1 MYSLRQSITLLLTL
15 ITTTSVNL
23 ITILIPVVASTDSP
37 GSNSSSQVQTKQT
50 SPSLPVLTR
59 VTEAK
64 ELFNRG
70 YQQYQKNQYSEAE
83 KSLSTAL
90 EVLNGGH
97 SRMQGFKAPRTRKRG
112 TSFGIPGLLSFESSS
127 TTSVATGETR
137 VSIPLDEAYVRIINN
152 LSQGKDPTSIASDVV
167 IEEFKRF
174 NQRLVDCNSGRREL
188 CNEITRGGNRT
199 ATNKVSQNVINSVED
214 GHKVEIEI
222 LRLLQRTLIAQNR
235 EDKTNEALQVAQE
248 SRNLELLRTVPAV
261 LYALNNEV
269 LQGTTTENNL
279 PKLLTP
285 RNLSIKDIKKISKTE
300 KATLVYYSIVSQEEI
315 FVWVV
320 QPTGNIGFKKI
331 NLSSLKTP
339 LEETTRNALRVAS
352 SYVDRGQEGKAL
364 IQAIRDLKLR
374 ATGTDINSL
383 IKNRL
388 VSESEQKQNL
398 QKLYQLLIT
407 PIQELLP
414 TDAESHIVIIP
425 QGSLLLVP
433 FSALQDTSGQYLI
446 EKHTIRIAPNLQSL
460 QKRSSLKNFP
470 KGDEMLIVGNPNN
483 QGTSALPGAE
493 EEAKAIAL
501 LSGSFPLI
509 GNQANTAAISQR
521 IFNAKIIHFATHGIL
536 DLDIQNSL
544 NDVILVISTSK
555 NDEQY
560 VERIVGAPSPN
571 KENHRLLYSFWFDK
585 DKDKTWQVIR
595 TNGSLPGAILLTNN
609 YLFTSQNIL
618 NLNLKADLA
627 VLSACNTGQGI
638 PGDSVVLGLPLS
650 LGLAGVPRVVVSLWS
665 VPDVPTQKL
674 MFEFYA
680 AMRRHSQQGK
690 EIDEAQAL
698 REAMLKVKN
707 MEQYRDPINW
717 AGFTLIDVS
726 YRSKN

>member
-1 MYSLRQSITLLLTL
+1 M
-15 ITTTSVNL
+15 TTTSVNL

-37 GSNSSSQVQTKQT
+37 VPNSSSQVQTKQT

-59 VTEAK
+59 VIEAK

-83 KSLSTAL
+83 KSLGAAL
-90 EVLNGGH
+90 KVLNGGH
-97 SRMQGFKAPRTRKRG
+97 SLMQGFKAPRTRKTG
-112 TSFGIPGLLSFESSS
+112 TSFSIPGLITFESYS
-127 TTSVATGETR
+127 TTSVAIGKTR
-137 VSIPLDEAYVRIINN
+137 ISIPLDEAYVRIINN
-152 LSQGKDPTSIASDVV
+152 LSQGKDPINISEE
-167 IEEFKRF
+167 IER
-174 NQRLVDCNSGRREL
+174 
-188 CNEITRGGNRT
+188 IIGGNRT
-199 ATNKVSQNVINSVED
+199 ATTNKVSQNVINSVED

-235 EDKTNEALQVAQE
+235 EDKTNEALQVAQQ

-269 LQGTTTENNL
+269 LQGKITENNL

-339 LEETTRNALRVAS
+339 LEETTRNTLRVAS

-383 IKNRL
+383 IKNRS
-388 VSESEQKQNL
+388 VSETEQKQNL

-414 TDAESHIVIIP
+414 TDAENHIVIIP

-460 QKRSSLKNFP
+460 QKRSSLKKFP
-470 KGDEMLIVGNPNN
+470 RGDEMLIVGNPNN

-544 NDVILVISTSK
+544 NDVILLISTSK
-555 NDEQY
+555 NDDQY
-560 VERIVGAPSPN
+560 VHQMVGTPSPN

-595 TNGSLPGAILLTNN
+595 TNGSLPGAIVLTN
-609 YLFTSQNIL
+609 YLFASQEIL
-618 NLNLKADLA
+618 NLNLKADLV

-638 PGDSVVLGLPLS
+638 PGDSIVLGLPLS

-665 VPDVPTQKL
+665 VPDAPTQKL

-707 MEQYRDPINW
+707 LK
-717 AGFTLIDVS
+717 G
-726 YRSKN
+726 